1 MPDLVTGQRV
11 GSFVLFKDDDGLR
24 HAVRA
29 TGVLALS
36 DGDHH
41 GDITIMQMPGNRA
54 VVIRRSLEEVLS
66 WFH

>member
-1 MPDLVTGQRV
+1 MSDLVTGQRV
-11 GSFVLFKDDDGLR
+11 GGFILFKDDDGLR

-29 TGVLALS
+29 SGILALS

-41 GDITIMQMPGNRA
+41 GDLTIMQMSGNRA
-54 VVIRRSLEEVLS
+54 VVIRRPLEEVLS